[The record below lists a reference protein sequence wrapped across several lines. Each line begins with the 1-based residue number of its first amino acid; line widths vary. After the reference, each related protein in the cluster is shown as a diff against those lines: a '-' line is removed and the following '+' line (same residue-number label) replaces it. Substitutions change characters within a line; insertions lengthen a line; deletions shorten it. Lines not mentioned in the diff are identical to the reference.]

1 MAWAFQQVFSGRGAL
16 IHIGALMATI
26 VSGNLFMNI
35 IPNQKKVVTD
45 LLAGREP
52 NSASGLDRNPLS
64 GCLEVGYD
72 ASDFDCATDKGRL
85 RALR

>member
-26 VSGNLFMNI
+26 MSGNVFMNI
-35 IPNQKKVVTD
+35 QKKVVTD
-45 LLAGREP
+45 LLAGRGP
-52 NSASGLDRNPLS
+52 NPASGLDRNPLS